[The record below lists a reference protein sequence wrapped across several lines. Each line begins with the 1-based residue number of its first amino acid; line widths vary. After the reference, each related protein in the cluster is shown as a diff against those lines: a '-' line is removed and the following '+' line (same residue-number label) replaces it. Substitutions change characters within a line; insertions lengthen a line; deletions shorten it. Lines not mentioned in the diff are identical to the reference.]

1 MPKRIDKIKKA
12 KYKQARLEGKS
23 QKQALLD
30 AGYKLSTA
38 IQSSSMSIVKQ
49 SEKEILSTLKASDLS
64 VDWVVGKL
72 NTELENIHAKSSDR
86 IRILELLGKYLSM
99 FKDANTTQVAIFQGI
114 TETDLPPIEVKPSQ
128 EGAKPGMM

>member
-12 KYKQARLEGKS
+12 KYKQSRLEGKS

-64 VDWVVGKL
+64 VD
-72 NTELENIHAKSSDR
+72 
-86 IRILELLGKYLSM
+86 
-99 FKDANTTQVAIFQGI
+99 
-114 TETDLPPIEVKPSQ
+114 
-128 EGAKPGMM
+128 